1 MSAQPARKPWSF
13 WKREDGSATTRSIMW
28 LPVFIGFFCL
38 VADVSLIFFKQT
50 VAIRVVQDTN
60 RGLSIGRLADE
71 QAAEE
76 FAAEII
82 HQMSPSA
89 TVDTT
94 IDNGVIRTQVKM
106 PANELDA
113 VGWFD
118 VLRNMD
124 VFVFSQQMKEV

>member
-13 WKREDGSATTRSIMW
+13 WKREDGSATVESVMW
-28 LPVFIGFFCL
+28 LPFFIGFFCL
-38 VADVSLIFFKQT
+38 VADVSLIFYKHT
-50 VAIRVVQDTN
+50 VAIRVIQDTN
-60 RGLSIGRLADE
+60 RSLSVGRLADE
-71 QAAEE
+71 QAAEA
-76 FAAEII
+76 FAAGII

-94 IDNGVIRTQVKM
+94 IDNGVIRTQVMM

-113 VGWFD
+113 IGWFD

-124 VFVFSQQMKEV
+124 VFVFSQQLKEV